1 MNVSVPKETAA
12 GERRVA
18 LVPEVVERLVQ
29 NGLQVTVESGAG
41 EGAHHPD
48 AAYEEAGA
56 TIGDGFSGDVVAK
69 VAPPSAEE
77 IGRLGAGL
85 RPDRLPRSRSRPPT
99 PSAALADRGV
109 TSFAMEAIPR
119 ITRAQSM
126 DALSSQATVSGYRA
140 ALIAA
145 QELPRFF
152 PMLTTAAGTIRPAKV
167 LVLGAG
173 VAGLQAIATTR
184 RLGAVVQAFDVR
196 SAVKEQIESL
206 GARFLELDMGL
217 EDAEAAGGYARQLT
231 DEEQQRQRELLAE
244 EIGKMDAVIS
254 TAAVPGRRAPL
265 LVTEQAVKN
274 MSPGSVIVDLAAE
287 TGGNC
292 ELTEAGETVVKEDV
306 TIAGPLNLPATMPDH
321 ASSLYARNVQSL
333 LALMVKEG
341 ELSLDFE
348 DEVIAGACITR
359 DGQIVHEGAK
369 QAAGVDGLA
378 MDLLTELT
386 ILVLAAFVG
395 FEVISKVPN
404 TLHTPLMSAT
414 NAIHGIVLL
423 GGLYL
428 IGAADGFLERAPAR
442 DRDRVRHDQRGRR
455 LPRDRPHARDVQSRR
470 SATDVPSATLPPGP
484 GLHPVA
490 LHRRLRAASS
500 SACGC

>member
-1 MNVSVPKETAA
+1 MIVSVPKETAP
-12 GERRVA
+12 GETRVA
-18 LVPEVVERLVQ
+18 LVPEVADRLVKS
-29 NGLQVTVESGAG
+29 GLEVTLEAGAG
-41 EGAHHPD
+41 ERAHQPD
-48 AAYEEAGA
+48 AHYVEAGA
-56 TIGDGFSGDVVAK
+56 RVADGWSGDVVAK
-69 VAPPSAEE
+69 VAPPNADE
-77 IGRLGAGL
+77 IGRLGRDSVLVGFLQPLTAGETV
-85 RPDRLPRSRSRPPT
+85 R
-99 PSAALADRGV
+99 ALADAGV

-152 PMLTTAAGTIRPAKV
+152 PMLTTAAGTVRPAKV

-173 VAGLQAIATTR
+173 VAGLQAIATAR

-231 DEEQQRQRELLAE
+231 DEEQAKQRDLLAV

-265 LVTEQAVKN
+265 LVTEAAVQN

-292 ELTEAGETVVKEDV
+292 ELTEASQTVVRHGV
-306 TIAGPLNLPATMPDH
+306 SIVGPVNLPASMPDH

-333 LALMVKEG
+333 LELMVREG
-341 ELSLDFE
+341 ELSLDFD
-348 DEVIAGACITR
+348 DEVLAGACITR
-359 DGQIVHEGAK
+359 GGEIVHEGARA
-369 QAAGVDGLA
+369 AAGVTA
-378 MDLLTELT
+378 
-386 ILVLAAFVG
+386 
-395 FEVISKVPN
+395 
-404 TLHTPLMSAT
+404 
-414 NAIHGIVLL
+414 
-423 GGLYL
+423 
-428 IGAADGFLERAPAR
+428 
-442 DRDRVRHDQRGRR
+442 
-455 LPRDRPHARDVQSRR
+455 
-470 SATDVPSATLPPGP
+470 
-484 GLHPVA
+484 
-490 LHRRLRAASS
+490 
-500 SACGC
+500 

>member
-1 MNVSVPKETAA
+1 MNVSVPKETAS

-18 LVPEVVERLVQ
+18 LVPEVVGRLAKA
-29 NGLQVTVESGAG
+29 GIEVTIEPGAG
-41 EGAHHPD
+41 DGAHLPD
-48 AAYEEAGA
+48 ADYEKAGA
-56 TIGDGFSGDVVAK
+56 KLGDGLSGEVIAK

-77 IGRLGAGL
+77 IGRLARGSVLIGFLAPLTAAETVRGL
-85 RPDRLPRSRSRPPT
+85 
-99 PSAALADRGV
+99 AEAGV

-126 DALSSQATVSGYRA
+126 DALSSQATVGGYRA

-152 PMLTTAAGTIRPAKV
+152 PMLTTAAGTVRPAKV

-274 MSPGSVIVDLAAE
+274 MRPGSVIVDLAAE

-292 ELTEAGETVVKEDV
+292 ELTEPGQTVVKEGV
-306 TIAGPLNLPATMPDH
+306 TIVGPANLASTMPDH

-333 LALMVKEG
+333 LELMVEEG
-341 ELSLDFE
+341 ALALDFD
-348 DEVIAGACITR
+348 DEIIKGACITHE
-359 DGQIVHEGAK
+359 DEIVHEGAK
-369 QAAGVDGLA
+369 QAAG
-378 MDLLTELT
+378 
-386 ILVLAAFVG
+386 
-395 FEVISKVPN
+395 
-404 TLHTPLMSAT
+404 
-414 NAIHGIVLL
+414 
-423 GGLYL
+423 
-428 IGAADGFLERAPAR
+428 APAQEGGPAEP
-442 DRDRVRHDQRGRR
+442 DR
-455 LPRDRPHARDVQSRR
+455 
-470 SATDVPSATLPPGP
+470 
-484 GLHPVA
+484 
-490 LHRRLRAASS
+490 S
-500 SACGC
+500 SAAGGEASTSGRGAGGPAEVS

>member
-1 MNVSVPKETAA
+1 MNVSVPKETES

-18 LVPEVVERLVQ
+18 LVPEVVERLGRSGVE
-29 NGLQVTVESGAG
+29 VTI
-41 EGAHHPD
+41 
-48 AAYEEAGA
+48 EAGA
-56 TIGDGFSGDVVAK
+56 GAGAHYPDADYEQAGAKLGDGYSGQVVAK

-77 IGRLGAGL
+77 IGRLRRGSLLVGFLQPLTA
-85 RPDRLPRSRSRPPT
+85 PDTVR
-99 PSAALADRGV
+99 ALAEAGV

-126 DALSSQATVSGYRA
+126 DALSSQATVGGYRA

-145 QELPRFF
+145 EQLPRFF
-152 PMLTTAAGTIRPAKV
+152 PMLTTAAGTVRPAKV

-173 VAGLQAIATTR
+173 VAGLQAIATAR

-217 EDAEAAGGYARQLT
+217 EDAEGAGGYARPLT

-244 EIGKMDAVIS
+244 EIGKVDAVVS

-292 ELTEAGETVVKEDV
+292 ELTEAGQTVVKEGV

-333 LALMVKEG
+333 LAVMVKEG

-348 DEVIAGACITR
+348 DEIIAGACITR

-369 QAAGVDGLA
+369 QAAGEGSAEPNRSSGAGGEARSQDAGL
-378 MDLLTELT
+378 E
-386 ILVLAAFVG
+386 
-395 FEVISKVPN
+395 
-404 TLHTPLMSAT
+404 
-414 NAIHGIVLL
+414 
-423 GGLYL
+423 
-428 IGAADGFLERAPAR
+428 AP
-442 DRDRVRHDQRGRR
+442 RR
-455 LPRDRPHARDVQSRR
+455 
-470 SATDVPSATLPPGP
+470 
-484 GLHPVA
+484 
-490 LHRRLRAASS
+490 
-500 SACGC
+500 